1 MTIGEMMATV
11 VNDYVRSFGSQ
22 TTMSRKEL
30 YQLLSE
36 HYLIKYS
43 SLLPQDYCYNRTN
56 DGIIF
61 KNHIHL
67 FEYIDIDCYR
77 LIGENYLY
85 SGPVIHKPKGSP
97 EIIIGEWKKG
107 TLSFTDDFSDGV

>member
-36 HYLIKYS
+36 HYLIKNS
-43 SLLPQDYCYNRTN
+43 SFLPQDYCYNRTN
-56 DGIIF
+56 GGIF
-61 KNHIHL
+61 FEGHTHL
-67 FEYIDIDCYR
+67 FEYVEPDLYR
-77 LIGENYLY
+77 LIGENYPY
-85 SGPVIHKPKGSP
+85 SGSVVHKPRGAMETIVGMWTQGKV
-97 EIIIGEWKKG
+97 EIIRR
-107 TLSFTDDFSDGV
+107 